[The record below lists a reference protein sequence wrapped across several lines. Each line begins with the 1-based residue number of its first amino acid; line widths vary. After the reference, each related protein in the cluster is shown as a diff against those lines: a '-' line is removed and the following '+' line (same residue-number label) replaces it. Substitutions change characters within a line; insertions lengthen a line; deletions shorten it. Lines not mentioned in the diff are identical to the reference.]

1 MCIFPHDKQE
11 QMHTQDVE
19 EIEEDDGFED
29 LGRRDDEVKRRGNSV
44 DDENLKLAGLAGV
57 SKELMRTL
65 HGRKQSENE
74 MPT

>member
-1 MCIFPHDKQE
+1 
-11 QMHTQDVE
+11 MHTQDVE

-57 SKELMRTL
+57 SKELIRTL

-74 MPT
+74 MPR

>member
-1 MCIFPHDKQE
+1 MMYTQD
-11 QMHTQDVE
+11 MYTQDVE

-57 SKELMRTL
+57 SKGFVCTL
-65 HGRKQSENE
+65 HGRKQSENGR
-74 MPT
+74 PS